1 MAESAETRNTSPG
14 EILRG
19 ARELY
24 GWSLEEVAAELNL
37 LPHVVEALEADDY
50 SHTAGWTYA
59 VGYLRN
65 YARLAGVSIEQAI
78 ADRQELLPPKED
90 GPGTMT
96 ETATSRPQP
105 IPIQYRWVVTA
116 GVLLLVVGGLYA
128 AFLNRASDV
137 DRLRLD
143 IAEEARSQSGTASGD
158 DPVSEP
164 AESAVDEPKPELAVT
179 LTPTNDGETSE
190 SGKIDSSKA
199 DTQAESS
206 GSETAPTVNTAAAG
220 VTASA
225 DSGTESAAA
234 TTTSEAQAKQSG
246 QSEAQSAEP
255 AKKDQAKVSV
265 AKKENP
271 DKPSKNQ
278 ASKKKKSD
286 PGKVAATSANT
297 GSKKKTQKKSSA
309 SGSTKPTNNASTK
322 TAKKENKQKASQTQ
336 GSAAA
341 ASQRQ
346 TLNPEVSSSVA
357 DTGGTTRPVT
367 ADSRS
372 ITLKVQESTHVV
384 VWDRDNVELL
394 RRYVEGGKV
403 VSLAGKPP
411 FTLLV
416 SYPEGAKVVY
426 GGREFS
432 IPVGKSGRNAKV
444 RVGR

>member
-78 ADRQELLPPKED
+78 ADRQELLPPKDD

-143 IAEEARSQSGTASGD
+143 IAEEARSQSGTPLEH

-164 AESAVDEPKPELAVT
+164 TESAVDEPKPELAVT

-190 SGKIDSSKA
+190 SGTIDSSKA
-199 DTQAESS
+199 GTQAESS

-225 DSGTESAAA
+225 GSGTESPAA
-234 TTTSEAQAKQSG
+234 TSISEAQANQSG

-265 AKKENP
+265 AKKESP

-286 PGKVAATSANT
+286 PGKVASASANT
-297 GSKKKTQKKSSA
+297 GSKKKTQKKSSV
-309 SGSTKPTNNASTK
+309 SGSTKQTNNASTK
-322 TAKKENKQKASQTQ
+322 TAKKENKQKVSQTQ

-357 DTGGTTRPVT
+357 DTVGSTRPVT

-411 FTLLV
+411 FTLLI

>member
-1 MAESAETRNTSPG
+1 MAESVDTRNTSPG

-24 GWSLEEVAAELNL
+24 GWTLEEVAAELNL

-116 GVLLLVVGGLYA
+116 GVLLLVIGGLYA

-143 IAEEARSQSGTASGD
+143 IAQETRSQSGAVSGD
-158 DPVSEP
+158 DPVAA
-164 AESAVDEPKPELAVT
+164 AEDRVADEPKPELAVT
-179 LTPTNDGETSE
+179 LAPTNEGGDSE
-190 SGKIDSSKA
+190 PGTGTGTPS
-199 DTQAESS
+199 TVAESS
-206 GSETAPTVNTAAAG
+206 ELETTPTANAAAAG
-220 VTASA
+220 GTASV
-225 DSGTESAAA
+225 DNGPESPPVTPA
-234 TTTSEAQAKQSG
+234 SEAK
-246 QSEAQSAEP
+246 SAESSE
-255 AKKDQAKVSV
+255 KDQARGLV
-265 AKKENP
+265 AKKESP
-271 DKPSKNQ
+271 EKPAKNQ
-278 ASKKKKSD
+278 ESEKKQSD
-286 PGKVAATSANT
+286 PGKVASGSANT
-297 GSKKKTQKKSSA
+297 DSKKTAQKKSSA
-309 SGSTKPTNNASTK
+309 SGSTKTASSSSTK
-322 TAKKENKQKASQTQ
+322 PVKKENKQTGSQTQ
-336 GSAAA
+336 ASVAA

-346 TLNPEVSSSVA
+346 TLNPEVSTSVSQ
-357 DTGGTTRPVT
+357 TGGTTRPLT

-372 ITLKVQESTHVV
+372 ITLKVKESTHVV

-403 VSLAGKPP
+403 VSLAGNPP

>member
-37 LPHVVEALEADDY
+37 LPQVVEALEADDY
-50 SHTAGWTYA
+50 SQIAGWTYA

-78 ADRQELLPPKED
+78 DDRQELLPAKED

-96 ETATSRPQP
+96 ESATSRPQP

-137 DRLRLD
+137 ERLRLD
-143 IAEEARSQSGTASGD
+143 IAEETRSQSGAASDD
-158 DPVSEP
+158 DPVAATE
-164 AESAVDEPKPELAVT
+164 ESVVNEPKTELAVT
-179 LTPTNDGETSE
+179 LTPTNDGETSD
-190 SGKIDSSKA
+190 SGKIASGKA
-199 DTQAESS
+199 GTQAEA
-206 GSETAPTVNTAAAG
+206 SESQTAPTVNTATAG

-225 DSGTESAAA
+225 GSDIESSVAIPA
-234 TTTSEAQAKQSG
+234 SQAQAAQSG
-246 QSEAQSAEP
+246 QSEAKLAEST
-255 AKKDQAKVSV
+255 KKDQAKVLV
-265 AKKENP
+265 AEKESSEESSKKQE
-271 DKPSKNQ
+271 
-278 ASKKKKSD
+278 SKKKQSD
-286 PGKVAATSANT
+286 PGKVATSSAKT
-297 GSKKKTQKKSSA
+297 DSKKTTKKKSST
-309 SGSTKPTNNASTK
+309 SGSAKAASSASTK
-322 TAKKENKQKASQTQ
+322 TAKKGSQQTGSQTQ
-336 GSAAA
+336 ASAAA

-346 TLNPEVSSSVA
+346 TLNPEVSTSVSQ
-357 DTGGTTRPVT
+357 TGGTTRPLT
-367 ADSRS
+367 AGSRS

-394 RRYVEGGKV
+394 RRYIEGGKV

>member
-1 MAESAETRNTSPG
+1 MADSADTRSTSPG

-24 GWSLEEVAAELNL
+24 GWSLEDVAAELNL

-105 IPIQYRWVVTA
+105 VPIQYRWVVTA
-116 GVLLLVVGGLYA
+116 GVLLVVVGGLYA

-137 DRLRLD
+137 ERLRVDL
-143 IAEEARSQSGTASGD
+143 AEETRSQSGSVPED
-158 DPVSEP
+158 DTTT
-164 AESAVDEPKPELAVT
+164 AVDESVAIEPKPELAVT
-179 LTPTNDGETSE
+179 LTPTDESKTPQPGSASTSVP
-190 SGKIDSSKA
+190 
-199 DTQAESS
+199 DTQAEQSS
-206 GSETAPTVNTAAAG
+206 PGTGSPADTATAGVAASTGNGSESVAKTPTAAAQ
-220 VTASA
+220 
-225 DSGTESAAA
+225 AAQPNQP
-234 TTTSEAQAKQSG
+234 EG
-246 QSEAQSAEP
+246 QSAKSS
-255 AKKDQAKVSV
+255 KKDQAKEQVT
-265 AKKENP
+265 KKENREQQEE
-271 DKPSKNQ
+271 NQ
-278 ASKKKKSD
+278 KSQKKKTDPAKVASTSASTGVSTKKKS
-286 PGKVAATSANT
+286 
-297 GSKKKTQKKSSA
+297 QKQPSS
-309 SGSTKPTNNASTK
+309 STKAE
-322 TAKKENKQKASQTQ
+322 TAEKENKQTSSQTRASSATSAQ
-336 GSAAA
+336 G
-341 ASQRQ
+341 Q
-346 TLNPEVSSSVA
+346 TLNPEVSSSSA
-357 DTGGTTRPVT
+357 DTGVTTRPVT
-367 ADSRS
+367 ADSRG
-372 ITLKVQESTHVV
+372 ITLKVKESTHVV

-416 SYPEGAKVVY
+416 SYPEGTKVVY

>member
-37 LPHVVEALEADDY
+37 LPQVVEALEADDY
-50 SHTAGWTYA
+50 SQTAGWTYA

-78 ADRQELLPPKED
+78 DDRQELLPAKED

-96 ETATSRPQP
+96 ESATSRPQP

-137 DRLRLD
+137 ERLRLD
-143 IAEEARSQSGTASGD
+143 IAEETRSQSGAASDD
-158 DPVSEP
+158 DPVAATE
-164 AESAVDEPKPELAVT
+164 ESVVNEPKTELAVT
-179 LTPTNDGETSE
+179 LTPTNDGETSD
-190 SGKIDSSKA
+190 SGKIASGKA
-199 DTQAESS
+199 GTQAESS
-206 GSETAPTVNTAAAG
+206 ESQTAPTVNTATAG

-225 DSGTESAAA
+225 GSDTESSVAIPA
-234 TTTSEAQAKQSG
+234 SQAQAAQSG
-246 QSEAQSAEP
+246 QSEAKLAEST
-255 AKKDQAKVSV
+255 KKDQAKVLV
-265 AKKENP
+265 AEKESSEESSKKQE
-271 DKPSKNQ
+271 
-278 ASKKKKSD
+278 SKKKQSD
-286 PGKVAATSANT
+286 PGKVATSSANT
-297 GSKKKTQKKSSA
+297 DSKKTTKKKSSA
-309 SGSTKPTNNASTK
+309 SGSAKAASSASTK
-322 TAKKENKQKASQTQ
+322 TAKKGSQQTGSQTQ
-336 GSAAA
+336 ASAAA

-346 TLNPEVSSSVA
+346 TLNPEVSTSVSQ
-357 DTGGTTRPVT
+357 TGGTTRPLT
-367 ADSRS
+367 AGSRS

-394 RRYVEGGKV
+394 RRYIEGGKV

>member
-1 MAESAETRNTSPG
+1 MAKSAETSNTSPG

-24 GWSLEEVAAELNL
+24 GWSLEEVAAELNM
-37 LPHVVEALEADDY
+37 LPQVVEALEADDY
-50 SHTAGWTYA
+50 SQIAGWTYA

-78 ADRQELLPPKED
+78 DDRQELLPAKED

-96 ETATSRPQP
+96 ESATSRPQP

-137 DRLRLD
+137 ERLRLD
-143 IAEEARSQSGTASGD
+143 IAEETRSESGAASDD
-158 DPVSEP
+158 DPVVATE
-164 AESAVDEPKPELAVT
+164 ESVVNEPKPELAVT

-190 SGKIDSSKA
+190 SGKIASGKA
-199 DTQAESS
+199 GTLAESPES
-206 GSETAPTVNTAAAG
+206 QTAPTVNTATAG

-225 DSGTESAAA
+225 GSDTESSVAIPA
-234 TTTSEAQAKQSG
+234 SQAQAAQSG
-246 QSEAQSAEP
+246 QSEAKLAEST
-255 AKKDQAKVSV
+255 KKDQAKVLV
-265 AKKENP
+265 AAKESSEKSSKKQE
-271 DKPSKNQ
+271 
-278 ASKKKKSD
+278 SKKKPSD
-286 PGKVAATSANT
+286 PGKVATSSANT
-297 GSKKKTQKKSSA
+297 DSKKTTKKKSSA
-309 SGSTKPTNNASTK
+309 SGSAKTASSASTK
-322 TAKKENKQKASQTQ
+322 TAKKGSQQTGSQTQ
-336 GSAAA
+336 ASAAT

-346 TLNPEVSSSVA
+346 TLNPEVSTSVSQ
-357 DTGGTTRPVT
+357 TGGTTRPLT
-367 ADSRS
+367 AGSRS

-394 RRYVEGGKV
+394 RRYIEGGKV